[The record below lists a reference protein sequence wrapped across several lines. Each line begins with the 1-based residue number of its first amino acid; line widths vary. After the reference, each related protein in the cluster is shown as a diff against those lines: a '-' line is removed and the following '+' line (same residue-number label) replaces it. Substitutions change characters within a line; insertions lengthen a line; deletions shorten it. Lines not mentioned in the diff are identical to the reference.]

1 MSVKMLQNENV
12 GSKSYLKTNTLSF
25 IQTISQYK
33 NQIYVDKNTDF
44 YIYIFKSSMNF
55 EIHIN

>member
-1 MSVKMLQNENV
+1 MLQNENV